1 MFATK
6 ISCVEDLLGENTCN
20 WICKSES
27 SGTDV
32 KAFRKIMSQRKLM
45 KLKIRYNERIDQ
57 ACANETDA
65 TGNTTTFA
73 EVWVKEID
81 ASVGVIVS
89 LSYTGLAEIYSGQ
102 FLLGGYKQ
110 QMNVSCVFKSTSR
123 PGKNHPSP
131 RLAFYT
137 PDSVMYYVEQ
147 LSNVNSRN
155 ASFLTLIRTENQT
168 RITVN
173 VPSSSARNNSAPA
186 KDKEIVV
193 TDGWIYLTVVILIGF
208 VPYSSSVLLLCRP
221 SEITILLSKG
231 RRRQQQ
237 SHVQERGDDE
247 NNYRTENG
255 DDSPQEHDWGTQD
268 DVFSG
273 SRRDINENGNDGAQE
288 HDWRT
293 EDHVASGSCREVNDN
308 GDDNLQEQ
316 EKAEQDVPLAS
327 RLDITDF
334 TPRTLDSETRESAAT
349 HISREAQSPDG
360 EHSEMVASARRRVP
374 FKDFGEKICPLSVHL
389 PRKTTDDREQSS
401 LDDGAIGRDEKQS
414 RLTSGDS
421 QHPASC
427 SLTTDRS
434 LMALASS
441 CAEPLP
447 GGGQSIQPFDNV
459 DVLERAVSTE
469 TENNSNRSNGEAIDP
484 YRTNSV
490 EELNATN
497 TENVNTNGE
506 LTCTVDLPGLP
517 DTFEHN
523 LACSRRSTTN
533 SSQQAIS
540 HETEETYTHMII
552 VGGPCPVSFG
562 SWIGNKFFSQLNKTL
577 LKRWGKFILV
587 TFLPFLAFTG
597 LGDFMLLFLPKLDS
611 RIGSYLPY
619 HHLTGSMFYFLFNYN
634 PNLRLLV
641 LFSFICY
648 SIRSVFVHG
657 LISGKCPATS
667 ASWTTCFVHRRHF
680 RCYVYKLVQ
689 SFLSQSPFPM
699 SFCGWN
705 SPCQERHRFI
715 KACHIL
721 GIVSHILHGTFVNLH
736 PCRICNNSPIKC
748 PTGLEVPDNIWH
760 NLKEL
765 TNVFLNHYNRFT
777 QCLENF
783 LEIFMQGPT
792 EIGTEVSGEGSWL
805 LILFK
810 IVAKMFI
817 FIVAGVFKVIVST
830 LAVIIL
836 LVVDSVVLSSPLFCL
851 CHGRRWI
858 LKESFKN
865 RFPCSSFI
873 LPTLEIILVGFSLV
887 WKVFFSLSSGV
898 VMNIVIISAIKT
910 LTYHPRELLPYFTV
924 VILLFHYFWSCYS
937 CFKKP
942 FCDLVSK
949 LFTSY
954 RKKFDELEKQGG
966 LNELIN
972 YKQGEY
978 AKLIPKELFSYACE
992 HELICIRVRDR
1003 VAILLLKLVL
1013 PSLLLSFAYP
1023 AIHAHDSESGVIIV
1037 SLITFL
1043 ASSYSKISDFV
1054 NKSESEVS
1062 EEDADKVVDDYI
1074 KKKQ

>member
-1 MFATK
+1 MDQSKKLSVFSIVFVPFATK
-6 ISCVEDLLGENTCN
+6 ISCVEDLLSENTCN

-32 KAFRKIMSQRKLM
+32 KEFRKIMSQGKLM
-45 KLKIRYNERIDQ
+45 KLLIAYNERIDQ

-65 TGNTTTFA
+65 TSNTTTFA

-123 PGKNHPSP
+123 PGTNHPSP

-173 VPSSSARNNSAPA
+173 VPSEDR
-186 KDKEIVV
+186 
-193 TDGWIYLTVVILIGF
+193 
-208 VPYSSSVLLLCRP
+208 VPSSSR
-221 SEITILLSKG
+221 
-231 RRRQQQ
+231 
-237 SHVQERGDDE
+237 
-247 NNYRTENG
+247 
-255 DDSPQEHDWGTQD
+255 
-268 DVFSG
+268 
-273 SRRDINENGNDGAQE
+273 
-288 HDWRT
+288 
-293 EDHVASGSCREVNDN
+293 REVNDN

-316 EKAEQDVPLAS
+316 ERAEQDIPLAS

-349 HISREAQSPDG
+349 HISREAQSPNG
-360 EHSEMVASARRRVP
+360 EHSEVVASARRRVP
-374 FKDFGEKICPLSVHL
+374 FKDFGEKMCPPSVHL
-389 PRKTTDDREQSS
+389 PSKTTDDREQSS

-414 RLTSGDS
+414 RVTSGDS

-434 LMALASS
+434 LMASASS

-447 GGGQSIQPFDNV
+447 GGGQSMQPFDNV
-459 DVLERAVSTE
+459 DVHERDVSTE
-469 TENNSNRSNGEAIDP
+469 TENNSNRSHGEAIDP

-490 EELNATN
+490 EDLNANN

-506 LTCTVDLPGLP
+506 LTYTVDMSGLP
-517 DTFEHN
+517 DTFEHD
-523 LACSRRSTTN
+523 LACSSPSTTN
-533 SSQQAIS
+533 SSQQTIS
-540 HETEETYTHMII
+540 HETEETYARMII

-562 SWIGNKFFSQLNKTL
+562 SWIGNTFFSQLSKTL

-587 TFLPFLAFTG
+587 AFLPFLAFTG
-597 LGDFMLLFLPKLDS
+597 LGDFMLVFLPKLDS

-634 PNLRLLV
+634 PNLLLLV

-648 SIRSVFVHG
+648 FIRSVFVHG

-667 ASWTTCFVHRRHF
+667 ASWTTCFVHRRYF
-680 RCYVYKLVQ
+680 KCYVYKLVQ
-689 SFLSQSPFPM
+689 SFLSQSPFPK

-705 SPCQERHRFI
+705 SPCQGRHRFI

-721 GIVSHILHGTFVNLH
+721 RIVSDILHGTFVTLH
-736 PCRICNNSPIKC
+736 PCHVCNNSPIKC
-748 PTGLEVPDNIWH
+748 PTGLEVPDNILH

-777 QCLENF
+777 QCLENV
-783 LEIFMQGPT
+783 LEIFMQGLT
-792 EIGTEVSGEGSWL
+792 EIRIEVSGEGSWL

-817 FIVAGVFKVIVST
+817 IIGVGVFKVIVST

-898 VMNIVIISAIKT
+898 IMNIVIISSIKT
-910 LTYHPRELLPYFTV
+910 LTYHLRELLPHFTV

-966 LNELIN
+966 LNDFIN

-1023 AIHAHDSESGVIIV
+1023 AIHAQDSESGVIIV

-1062 EEDADKVVDDYI
+1062 EEDADKVVDDYNE
-1074 KKKQ
+1074 KNQ